1 MFAASVQF
9 IIFVAL
15 SLCWFTEC
23 NLYNKGNVTVKFEQE
38 TKFQTFTSIASES
51 TSLNGNNMEPLTTEN
66 HSHVVRFFDFQLV
79 GKIAVPI
86 ITIIGILGNSMSI
99 IIINQKYFR
108 KQSISLILTCLAISD
123 SIVLLLFVFNK
134 KFMMEFLDTD
144 ARAISQEGCVIFFW
158 IFRTSKMTSSWFVVL
173 ISVERFIAIWFPFKS
188 KEINS
193 RYA

>member
-1 MFAASVQF
+1 MFASSVEF
-9 IIFVAL
+9 FIFVTL
-15 SLCWFTEC
+15 SLCWFTES
-23 NLYNKGNVTVKFEQE
+23 NLYGKGNVTGKFEE
-38 TKFQTFTSIASES
+38 KTKFQTFTLIASES
-51 TSLNGNNMEPLTTEN
+51 TSLNGGNMDFLTTEN
-66 HSHVVRFFDFQLV
+66 HSHAAKCFDFQLV

-123 SIVLLLFVFNK
+123 SMVLLLFVFNK
-134 KFMMEFLDTD
+134 KFMMEFLDRD
-144 ARAISQEGCVIFFW
+144 ARAISQECCVIFFW

-173 ISVERFIAIWFPFKS
+173 ISIERFIAVWFPFKS

-193 RYA
+193 R